1 MLITDDYIDNSTK
14 TLKTILKQ
22 VIEDEEQR
30 VLDIATGFFQIE
42 AWVHLEEAMNHLESL
57 RLLIGR
63 DPAIRP
69 AESDRIDLVK
79 YFQEE
84 TRRQLEQRE
93 YNLEYKQKID
103 RAIAFFQQDHI
114 HVRLFGAEGE
124 KSQFLHAKAYIFDN
138 YSIVGSSN
146 FTPAGLTKNT
156 ELNVINKNTVIARD
170 LREKWFDK
178 FWKDPSVDRDY
189 KQKLIEALNASKFGS
204 KPYTPYQ
211 VFLKA
216 LWELFK
222 NDSLVAESDRT
233 SLDLASFQHEGFE
246 RAIALIER
254 HNGCMVADAVGLGK
268 TYISLRVID
277 YYLTKL
283 RRPGYVPRSLVLCP
297 AQLRD
302 LVWKKKLDEYGLKA
316 DVISH
321 EEMGRQGFDYAK
333 YNRHDLVVV
342 DESHRFRNSAT
353 QRYETLRK
361 LLGSGNREKRVLLLT
376 ATPINNTMFDL
387 YHQLLL
393 IARGN
398 DNYYQDWDIKNLQ
411 KHFSGLVKGE
421 VEITELLMQTMVRRS
436 RQDVKKRQ
444 DAGEQ
449 IFIAGK
455 QIHFPQRQLEKFT
468 YNFEASFQGLYA
480 NLADRIDDL
489 NLAPYNI
496 KEFKRTANRKD
507 HQQVKCNQALVMLQK
522 ALYLKR
528 FESSL
533 VAFKESIENQASFQ
547 REFLHILAHQGKLL
561 DSKNFRKYIL
571 SAQVEEDGEKPLVE
585 MLGRLE
591 DIDSGDY
598 DIPQLT
604 QQIETDID
612 TLENILNT
620 LKQIRQFPEDQQ
632 KGDRK
637 LMAFQNLL
645 LTLPRQKILVFSYFK
660 DTAQYI
666 YEALKQDT
674 KWLEAMG
681 NPHLGI
687 ITGSISPQRRESI
700 VKHFAPKANCESEE
714 EQKAIA
720 KDPIDILISTDV
732 LSEGQNLQDAGILVN
747 YDLHW
752 NPVRMIQ
759 RAGRID
765 RLGTDYETLYIYN
778 CFPEE
783 GLERLLGLVER
794 LQKRIAEIDN
804 SVGLDASV
812 LGEEISNKSLEELR
826 RLKDADSEEEKAE
839 ILAELERTSDLVSL
853 DEMRLPLL
861 KFIQEQDL
869 GKIEDIPM
877 GIHSTRY
884 FNIPHPEFSQ
894 GGIFLAFK
902 AGDRYFWH
910 CYPRQGEA
918 IVTDISH
925 LVADKR
931 KIFDWI
937 KCGWSDPKLL
947 PPAPFDNAIFYVLE
961 RATKNLLESLKRDR
975 VGSKF
980 KPRLSGNLCKMKEVL
995 SQPQLWEDWEPQE
1008 LDIKNR
1014 VLKVI
1019 GTQQELQRTYKKDI
1033 DSIWNRYKHSNNV
1046 SQMLEELDQLFCE
1059 NQLYEGLNGDHK
1071 SLLSPIREITAKDLQ
1086 LICYE
1091 WFYPT

>member
-22 VIEDEEQR
+22 LIENEEQR
-30 VLDIATGFFQIE
+30 VLDIATGFFRIE

-84 TRRQLEQRE
+84 TRRQLEQWE
-93 YNLEYKQKID
+93 YNLKYKQQID

-114 HVRLFGAEGE
+114 HVRLFGVEGK

-146 FTPAGLTKNT
+146 LTPAGLEGNT

-170 LREKWFDK
+170 LRVNWFEK
-178 FWKDPSVDRDY
+178 FWEDPSVDLDY

-222 NDSLVAESDRT
+222 DDSMVAEGDRT

-283 RRPGYVPRSLVLCP
+283 RRPGHVPRSLVLCP

-321 EEMGRQGFDYAK
+321 EEMGQKGFDYAK
-333 YNRHDLVVV
+333 YNRYDLVVV

-361 LLGSGNREKRVLLLT
+361 LLSSGNREKRVLLLT

-393 IARGN
+393 ITRGN
-398 DNYYQDWDIKNLQ
+398 DNYYQDWGIKNLQ
-411 KHFSGLVKGE
+411 KHFGALVKGKA
-421 VEITELLMQTMVRRS
+421 EITELLMQTMVRRS

-480 NLADRIDDL
+480 DIGDRVDGL
-489 NLAPYNI
+489 NLAPYNS
-496 KEFKRTANRKD
+496 KEFKRSANQKD
-507 HQQVKCNQALVMLQK
+507 QKEVKCNRALVMLQK

-533 VAFKESIENQASFQ
+533 VAFEKSIKNQASFQ
-547 REFLHILAHQGKLL
+547 QAFFDILAHQGKLL

-571 SAQVEEDGEKPLVE
+571 SAQVEDDGETSLVE

-604 QQIETDID
+604 EQIETDIH
-612 TLENILNT
+612 TLKDILNT
-620 LKQIRQFPEDQQ
+620 LEQIRQFPQDQ
-632 KGDRK
+632 KSDRK
-637 LMAFQNLL
+637 LMAFQDLL
-645 LTLPRQKILVFSYFK
+645 LTLRGQKILVFSYFE

-666 YEALKQDT
+666 YDALTGDAQ
-674 KWLEAMG
+674 WREAMG
-681 NPHLGI
+681 NPKLEM
-687 ITGSISPQRRESI
+687 ITGSTSGRRRELI
-700 VKHFAPKANCESEE
+700 VKHFAPKSNCESDQ
-714 EQKAIA
+714 EQEAIA
-720 KDPIDILISTDV
+720 LDPIDILISTDV

-794 LQKRIAEIDN
+794 LQQRIAEIDN

-839 ILAELERTSDLVSL
+839 ILAELELASDLVSL

-884 FNIPHPEFSQ
+884 FNIPHRNFSE

-902 AGDRYFWH
+902 ARDRYFWH
-910 CYPRQGEA
+910 CYPRQGGA
-918 IVTDISH
+918 IVTDMSH
-925 LVADKR
+925 LVADKG

-937 KCGWSDPKLL
+937 RCEWSDPELL

-975 VGSKF
+975 VGNRF
-980 KPRLSGNLCKMKEVL
+980 KPRLSGNLHKIKEVL
-995 SQPQLWEDWEPQE
+995 SQPQLWEKWEPEE
-1008 LDIKNR
+1008 LDIKNQ
-1014 VLKVI
+1014 VLRVI
-1019 GTQQELQRTYKKDI
+1019 GTQRELQRTYKKDI
-1033 DSIWNRYKHSNNV
+1033 DSIWNRYKHSDEV
-1046 SQMLEELDQLFCE
+1046 LAMVTELDELFCE
-1059 NQLYEGLNGDHK
+1059 NELYDGLNADQEGLQ
-1071 SLLSPIREITAKDLQ
+1071 SQIREITEEDLQ